1 MKNLFIDTNVLL
13 DLLMERDGYQ
23 EAAIIMDMS
32 GSTEFRL
39 SVSVLSMS
47 NIAYV
52 LRKVLNSDELY
63 VALNKLSSFLH
74 IVSVSSED
82 YFAAVKLRTRDFEDA
97 LQYFCAK
104 SSGCDCIII
113 RNIKDFVFSD
123 IPVVSPKNFLA
134 ENS

>member
-82 YFAAVKLRTRDFEDA
+82 YFAAVKLRARDFEDA

-104 SSGCDCIII
+104 SSGCDCIIT

-123 IPVVSPKNFLA
+123 IPVVSSKNFLA

>member
-82 YFAAVKLRTRDFEDA
+82 YFAAVKLRARDFEDA

-104 SSGCDCIII
+104 SSGCDCIIT
-113 RNIKDFVFSD
+113 RNIKDFVISD
-123 IPVVSPKNFLA
+123 IPVVSSKNFLA

>member
-82 YFAAVKLRTRDFEDA
+82 YFAAVKLRARDFEDS
-97 LQYFCAK
+97 LP
-104 SSGCDCIII
+104 
-113 RNIKDFVFSD
+113 VF
-123 IPVVSPKNFLA
+123 LC
-134 ENS
+134 

>member
-82 YFAAVKLRTRDFEDA
+82 YFAAVKLRARDFEDA

-104 SSGCDCIII
+104 SSGCDCIIT

>member
-1 MKNLFIDTNVLL
+1 
-13 DLLMERDGYQ
+13 
-23 EAAIIMDMS
+23 
-32 GSTEFRL
+32 
-39 SVSVLSMS
+39 MS

-82 YFAAVKLRTRDFEDA
+82 YFAAVKLRARDFEDA

-104 SSGCDCIII
+104 SSGCDCIIT

-123 IPVVSPKNFLA
+123 IPVVSSKNFLA